1 MREASLEKLKNLDRP
16 VMITGHTGFKG
27 TWLTLLLESQGIEV
41 SGLSLHPEENSL
53 YSRLGRSSKIHENFI
68 DICDFDSV
76 NSVINSVKPSII
88 FHMAAQPLVLQSYI
102 DPRGTFETNV
112 MGTANILE
120 SVSGLKDRCYVV
132 AVTTDKVYENLETGR
147 KFKEEDKLKGKDP
160 YSASK
165 VGTESVITAWKNIW
179 KANNSHK
186 ICSVRAGNVI
196 GGGDWSEDRLIPDAF
211 RAVKYAKPLMIR
223 APKSTR
229 PWQHVL
235 ESLSGY
241 LLLGQRLFEE
251 GKAYADAWNFGP
263 SSEGNQNV
271 EKVISLMKENWP
283 AIEWQSENGIQPHE
297 ANLLQLDSTKAMQ
310 ILKWQPVWS
319 FNEGVI
325 ETAKWYKSYLETGK
339 SDSLTQIKEFV
350 KKATE
355 AGITWTTNGNK

>member
-53 YSRLGRSSKIHENFI
+53 YSRLERNGKIHENFI
-68 DICDFDSV
+68 NICDFDSV
-76 NSVINSVKPSII
+76 NSVIKSVKPSIV

-120 SVSGLKDRCYVV
+120 SVSGLKDRSYVV

-165 VGTESVITAWKNIW
+165 VGTESVVAAWKNIW
-179 KANNSHK
+179 KTNDSHK

-196 GGGDWSEDRLIPDAF
+196 GGGDFARDRLIPDI
-211 RAVKYAKPLMIR
+211 IR
-223 APKSTR
+223 GIQDQTTIEIRNPASSR

-235 ESLSGY
+235 DPLSGY
-241 LLLGQRLFEE
+241 VFAAGALLDEINLE
-251 GKAYADAWNFGP
+251 GVNFGP
-263 SSEGNQNV
+263 TEQSLSVQS
-271 EKVISLMKENWP
+271 VIDIAEEDFLGQVKFSISTKKTEQTLE
-283 AIEWQSENGIQPHE
+283 SG
-297 ANLLQLDSTKAMQ
+297 LLDLDSSLARTK
-310 ILKWQPVWS
+310 LGWVPKWNQEKAIHLTFSWWKNVLS
-319 FNEGVI
+319 GVNSAAEACNQDI
-325 ETAKWYKSYLETGK
+325 TTLLAKS
-339 SDSLTQIKEFV
+339 
-350 KKATE
+350 
-355 AGITWTTNGNK
+355 

>member
-1 MREASLEKLKNLDRP
+1 MREASLKKLKNLDRP

-53 YSRLGRSSKIHENFI
+53 YSRLERNGKIHENFT

-120 SVSGLKDRCYVV
+120 SVSGLKERSYVV

-165 VGTESVITAWKNIW
+165 VGTESVIAAWKNIW

-196 GGGDWSEDRLIPDAF
+196 GGGDFARDRLIPDI
-211 RAVKYAKPLMIR
+211 IR
-223 APKSTR
+223 GIQDQTAIEIRNPASSR

-235 ESLSGY
+235 DPLSGY
-241 LLLGQRLFEE
+241 VFAAGALLDEINLDGV
-251 GKAYADAWNFGP
+251 NFGP
-263 SSEGNQNV
+263 TEQSLSVMSVVDIANEDFPEQV
-271 EKVISLMKENWP
+271 KFSISDRQAE
-283 AIEWQSENGIQPHE
+283 QPLE
-297 ANLLQLDSTKAMQ
+297 SGLLDLDSSLARTK
-310 ILKWQPVWS
+310 LGWKPKWNQEEAIHLTFSWWKNVLS
-319 FNEGVI
+319 GAN
-325 ETAKWYKSYLETGK
+325 TA
-339 SDSLTQIKEFV
+339 
-350 KKATE
+350 AE
-355 AGITWTTNGNK
+355 ACNLDIMMLLDES